1 MLIDTHCH
9 LDAAE
14 FDADRDQVIHQA
26 REAGVAALVIPAV
39 APGNFT
45 TVRDLAHRVQGGA
58 YALGIHP
65 LCVAAVRDDAL
76 DALRAAIIAALDDP
90 RFVAIGE
97 IGIDLFIRDIA
108 TGELLERQLRFFE
121 AQLRLAAEF
130 DLPVLMHVRR
140 SQDQILKRLRRI
152 AVPGGIA
159 HAFNGS
165 IQQAETFVRL
175 GFALGLGGAMTYARA
190 LQIRRHARDFGLEHL
205 VLETDAPDIPPAWL
219 HGQER
224 RNAPAEVAGVAR
236 ALAQLR
242 ETEEAQIVAATGRTA
257 LRQLPRLAG
266 AMELQSQAIL

>member
-14 FDADRDQVIHQA
+14 FDADRAAVIQSA
-26 REAGVAALVIPAV
+26 QEAGVAAIVIPAI
-39 APGNFT
+39 APANFT
-45 TVRDLAHRVQGGA
+45 AVRELAGQVAGGA

-65 LCVAAVRDDAL
+65 LCVSTVADEAL
-76 DALRAAIIAALDDP
+76 AALRVAVTAALDDP

-97 IGIDLFIRDIA
+97 IGIDLFVREIA
-108 TGELLERQLRFFE
+108 SGAAQERQFTFFE

-140 SQDQILKRLRRI
+140 SQDHILKYLRRI
-152 AVPGGIA
+152 TVPGGIA

-165 IQQAETFVRL
+165 AQQAETFVRL
-175 GFALGLGGAMTYARA
+175 GFALGLGGAMTYPRA
-190 LQIRRHARDFGLEHL
+190 LQIRRHARDVGLDHL

-219 HGQER
+219 HGAQR
-224 RNAPAEVAGVAR
+224 RNTPAEVAGIAR
-236 ALAQLR
+236 VLAELR
-242 ETEEAQIVAATGRTA
+242 DSTPAAIAAATARTA

-266 AMELQSQAIL
+266 CLELP